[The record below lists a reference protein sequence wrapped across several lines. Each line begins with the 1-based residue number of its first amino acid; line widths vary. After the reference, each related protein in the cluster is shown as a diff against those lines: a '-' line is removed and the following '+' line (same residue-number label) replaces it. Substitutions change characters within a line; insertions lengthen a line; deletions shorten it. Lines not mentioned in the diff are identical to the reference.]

1 MLDHIAIVV
10 KNIEKSVLW
19 YLENFNA
26 KIKYQDETWAMLE
39 VCNTSVA
46 LTLINQHPPHIAFK
60 IDNESLFPEGLDIK
74 MHRDGTKY
82 VYQKDIDGNV
92 IELIY
97 Y

>member
-10 KNIEKSVLW
+10 KNIEKSVSW
-19 YLENFNA
+19 YLKNFDA
-26 KIKYQDETWAMLE
+26 KKAYQDKTWAMLE
-39 VCNTSVA
+39 VCNTKIA
-46 LTLINQHPPHIAFK
+46 LTLACQHPPHIAFK
-60 IDNESLFPEGLDIK
+60 IDNESLFPEGLDVK
-74 MHRDGTKY
+74 VHRDGTKY